1 MTMLCD
7 RCQKRDAKILYTEI
21 INGAKKEQHL
31 CEECA
36 TDYTSFQMEKPLMNS
51 DLTLGDLLST
61 LLDTYTGAGH
71 KKTGADTP
79 ALTCDGCG
87 MTYDEFAG
95 KGRFGCAGCYQSFR
109 DQLGKTLKGI
119 QGADVHTGKRPKGLV
134 SAVETDKTKMDISEI
149 EKLSIRLQEAIEKE
163 EFEEAARLRD
173 IIKQMKK
180 EEEIN
185 NA

>member
-1 MTMLCD
+1 MLCD

-61 LLDTYTGAGH
+61 LLDNYTVDK
-71 KKTGADTP
+71 KKTGETNP
-79 ALTCDGCG
+79 TVNCDKCG
-87 MTYDEFAG
+87 TSYEEFVQ
-95 KGRFGCAGCYQSFR
+95 KGRFGCSHCYESFH
-109 DQLGKTLKGI
+109 DQLGKTFKGI
-119 QGADVHTGKRPKGLV
+119 QGADIHTGKRPKGLV
-134 SAVETDKTKMDISEI
+134 TAVTDRVLKDFTESEKMAL
-149 EKLSIRLQEAIEKE
+149 KLQEAIEKE

-173 IIKQMKK
+173 LIKQMKK
-180 EEEIN
+180 EEAS

>member
-1 MTMLCD
+1 MLCD

-21 INGAKKEQHL
+21 INGVKKEQHL

-61 LLDTYTGAGH
+61 LLDSYTTSD
-71 KKTGADTP
+71 KKKQGEPKPT
-79 ALTCDGCG
+79 LTCNNCG
-87 MTYDEFAG
+87 TTYEEFIQ
-95 KGRFGCAGCYQSFR
+95 KGRFGCSQCYRSFNG
-109 DQLGKTLKGI
+109 QLGKTLKSI
-119 QGADVHTGKRPKGLV
+119 QGAELHTGKRPKGFV
-134 SAVETDKTKMDISEI
+134 TVATDPVYKDISET
-149 EKLSIRLQEAIEKE
+149 EKLAILLQEAIEKE

-173 IIKQMKK
+173 LIKQLKK
-180 EEEIN
+180 EEQA

>member
-1 MTMLCD
+1 MLCD

-51 DLTLGDLLST
+51 ELTLGDLLST
-61 LLDTYTGAGH
+61 LLDNYTAAD
-71 KKTGADTP
+71 KKKSGDTAP
-79 ALTCDGCG
+79 ALACSSCG
-87 MTYDEFAG
+87 TTYEEFIQ
-95 KGRFGCAGCYQSFR
+95 KGRFGCAQCYRSFQG
-109 DQLGKTLKGI
+109 QLGKTFKSI
-119 QGADVHTGKRPKGLV
+119 QGAEVHTGKRPKGFV
-134 SAVETDKTKMDISEI
+134 TIPSDRVRKDISEA
-149 EKLSIRLQEAIEKE
+149 EMLSLRLQEAIEKE

-173 IIKQMKK
+173 LIKQMKK
-180 EEEIN
+180 EEEQS

>member
-1 MTMLCD
+1 MLCD

-21 INGAKKEQHL
+21 INGVKKEQHL

-61 LLDTYTGAGH
+61 LLDTYTAADK
-71 KKTGADTP
+71 KKTGEPTP
-79 ALTCDGCG
+79 SLTCDSCNT
-87 MTYDEFAG
+87 TYDEFIQ
-95 KGRFGCAGCYQSFR
+95 KGRFGCSHCYRSFQE
-109 DQLGKTLKGI
+109 QLGKTFKGI
-119 QGADVHTGKRPKGLV
+119 QGSDLHTGKRPKGYV
-134 SAVETDKTKMDISEI
+134 TAGSDRIMKDFSEI
-149 EKLSIRLQEAIEKE
+149 EKLALKLQEAIEKE

-173 IIKQMKK
+173 LIKQMKK
-180 EEEIN
+180 EEEIG

>member
-1 MTMLCD
+1 MLCD

-21 INGAKKEQHL
+21 INGMKKEQHL

-61 LLDTYTGAGH
+61 LLDNYNTSDQ
-71 KKTGADTP
+71 KKSGEETP
-79 ALTCDGCG
+79 ALTCSNCG
-87 MTYDEFAG
+87 TTYEEFIQ
-95 KGRFGCAGCYQSFR
+95 KGRFGCAQCYRSFH

-119 QGADVHTGKRPKGLV
+119 QGAEIHTGKRPKGYMTV
-134 SAVETDKTKMDISEI
+134 TTDRKMKDIPEA
-149 EKLSIRLQEAIEKE
+149 EKLSLKLQEAIEKE

-173 IIKQMKK
+173 LIKQMKK
-180 EEEIN
+180 EEES